1 MSGLPPVVV
10 VFANDL
16 RLGGQTSGAGEEGG
30 ADKGKKFSARL
41 EIKNASNEFVSM
53 LYVSLHE
60 VSSKYYRNIQLQSF
74 HSLSGK
80 LCLSCRIMGAIYA

>member
-16 RLGGQTSGAGEEGG
+16 QLGEQTSGAGEEGG

-41 EIKNASNEFVSM
+41 EIKNASNEFLSM
-53 LYVSLHE
+53 L
-60 VSSKYYRNIQLQSF
+60 
-74 HSLSGK
+74 
-80 LCLSCRIMGAIYA
+80 

>member
-53 LYVSLHE
+53 L
-60 VSSKYYRNIQLQSF
+60 
-74 HSLSGK
+74 
-80 LCLSCRIMGAIYA
+80 